1 MNLDWIDTA
10 KRAAW
15 TFVEAFV
22 GVLAA
27 AQALALEGA
36 MLLSA
41 FASGVAAALV
51 PIKDYALSRPGK
63 QPKA

>member
-1 MNLDWIDTA
+1 MMRWADTA

-22 GVLAA
+22 GVLAT
-27 AQALALEGA
+27 AQMLALEGA

-41 FASGVAAALV
+41 LASGVAAALV
-51 PIKDYALSRPGK
+51 PLKDYALTRPGK
-63 QPKA
+63 TPEV

>member
-1 MNLDWIDTA
+1 MDWVDTA

-22 GVLAA
+22 GVLAT
-27 AQALALEGA
+27 AQMLALEGA

-51 PIKDYALSRPGK
+51 PLKDYALTRPGK
-63 QPKA
+63 TPEA

>member
-1 MNLDWIDTA
+1 MDWVDSA

-27 AQALALEGA
+27 AQAFAMEGA
-36 MLLSA
+36 VLLSA
-41 FASGVAAALV
+41 FASGVAAAIV
-51 PIKDYALSRPGK
+51 PLKDYALSRPR
-63 QPKA
+63 KAGEAG

>member
-1 MNLDWIDTA
+1 MDWVDSA
-10 KRAAW
+10 KRAVW
-15 TFVEAFV
+15 TFIEAFV

-27 AQALALEGA
+27 AQMLALEGA

-51 PIKDYALSRPGK
+51 PLKDYALSRPSK
-63 QPKA
+63 KPEA

>member
-1 MNLDWIDTA
+1 MMDWADSA

-15 TFVEAFV
+15 TFVQAFV
-22 GVLAA
+22 GVLAS
-27 AQALALEGA
+27 AQMLALEGA

-51 PIKDYALSRPGK
+51 PLKDYALTRPSK
-63 QPKA
+63 QPEA

>member
-1 MNLDWIDTA
+1 MDWVDTA
-10 KRAAW
+10 KRAVW

-27 AQALALEGA
+27 AQMLALEGA

-51 PIKDYALSRPGK
+51 PLKDYTLNRAAK
-63 QPKA
+63 QPED

>member
-1 MNLDWIDTA
+1 MDWVDTA

-22 GVLAA
+22 GVLAT
-27 AQALALEGA
+27 AQMLALEGA

-51 PIKDYALSRPGK
+51 PLKDYALTRPGK
-63 QPKA
+63 TPEV